1 VHGTYQQNER
11 MDWMATSFMLRG
23 GLSVVAVAV
32 LLTTTHSIEWAA
44 AGLIIANAGVL
55 LLFDWRPKW
64 LFRPILS
71 GQARLRHGSF
81 RDATR
86 GLAIIGLPLG
96 LAQMLNS
103 FSVNI
108 PRYVL
113 ERHEGE
119 ASLGI
124 FAAIMYLL
132 VAGRTVMAALA
143 QSCVARL
150 ARFYANGNRKDFRS
164 LLLRQLALAV
174 VFGALGI
181 VFAVTVG
188 RPFLRVVYGPEY
200 AEYTSVLLLA
210 MFTSALNHLADVTG
224 TALTAVRSLLVQPLV
239 LGICV
244 IIGIAASTLLIPRYG
259 IVGAAWAVL
268 LIGAFQL
275 AFYVCALC
283 LVFYRQ
289 QLRVVTPDLP

>member
-1 VHGTYQQNER
+1 
-11 MDWMATSFMLRG
+11 
-23 GLSVVAVAV
+23 
-32 LLTTTHSIEWAA
+32 
-44 AGLIIANAGVL
+44 
-55 LLFDWRPKW
+55 
-64 LFRPILS
+64 
-71 GQARLRHGSF
+71 
-81 RDATR
+81 
-86 GLAIIGLPLG
+86 
-96 LAQMLNS
+96 MLNS